1 MPSDEYSYRVLKLL
15 SQNPHLSQREL
26 AKELG
31 ISLGKV
37 NYCLKALIEVGLIK
51 AKNFKSSRNKQA
63 YAYLLTPKG
72 IEEKARITLRFLN
85 SKVAEFQ
92 ALQAEIEDLQREV
105 DGTVESLSK

>member
-26 AKELG
+26 ANELG
-31 ISLGKV
+31 ISLGKA

-51 AKNFKSSRNKQA
+51 AKNFKDSRNKLA

-72 IEEKARITLRFLN
+72 IEEKAKITLRFLN
-85 SKVAEFQ
+85 SKVTEFQ

-105 DGTVESLSK
+105 GGQVESLSK

>member
-72 IEEKARITLRFLN
+72 IEEKTRITLRFLN

-92 ALQAEIEDLQREV
+92 VLQAEIEDLRREV